1 MSKAVRPFPAALSHN
16 TNMNNAHESAMK
28 NTPDKPQKMSR
39 ASYLL
44 GIDLEQLRSHKDA
57 AGAALDLEPHSNA
70 IAEMLR
76 DGIPAAT
83 ILKIVCARLGISRHV
98 AARAIQICLNG
109 ADVEFKLPRGHR
121 PKKTELGGDLSS
133 LHAAKDTAAE
143 EKAPAFGGAQAG
155 AKKGGEPPA
164 PPAAPARPSPA
175 AAPTP
180 TRPAAPAA
188 GSSQPV
194 PFPEIPRGELT
205 HTERAEL
212 AKSWIAA
219 QFGDKHP
226 THVKPEELT
235 ADAQAWLETLW
246 DKPAPVNNKT
256 GQPYAFKK
264 LTPDGRL
271 TYDNPWFPP
280 EAVRMVN
287 PRDENDYLSVHDAEV
302 RALMKKH
309 GYGLRASHREGSR
322 LICLTDA
329 KGEQISAEFS
339 RDDLPCLGRQVRE
352 SVVFDAEC
360 ARNGVST

>member
-1 MSKAVRPFPAALSHN
+1 
-16 TNMNNAHESAMK
+16 MK
-28 NTPDKPQKMSR
+28 NAPDKPQKMSR

-76 DGIPAAT
+76 DGIPAST
-83 ILKIVCARLGISRHV
+83 ILKIVCARLGISRYV

-109 ADVEFKLPRGHR
+109 TDVEFRLPRGHR

-133 LHAAKDTAAE
+133 LHATKGTPAE

-164 PPAAPARPSPA
+164 QPAAPARPSPA
-175 AAPTP
+175 AAPAPTP
-180 TRPAAPAA
+180 TRPVPPAA

-194 PFPEIPRGELT
+194 PFPDIPRGELT

-226 THVKPEELT
+226 TQVKPEELT

-280 EAVRMVN
+280 EAVRMIN
-287 PRDENDYLSVHDAEV
+287 PRNEDDYLSVHDAEV
-302 RALMKKH
+302 RDLMKKH
-309 GYGLRASHREGSR
+309 GFGLHASTAPPTYCY
-322 LICLTDA
+322 LIDRDGKQC
-329 KGEQISAEFS
+329 SAEFS

-352 SVVFDAEC
+352 LVEYN
-360 ARNGVST
+360 ARVAKHAAAAAAAAAK

>member
-1 MSKAVRPFPAALSHN
+1 M
-16 TNMNNAHESAMK
+16 T
-28 NTPDKPQKMSR
+28 Q
-39 ASYLL
+39 
-44 GIDLEQLRSHKDA
+44 
-57 AGAALDLEPHSNA
+57 
-70 IAEMLR
+70 
-76 DGIPAAT
+76 
-83 ILKIVCARLGISRHV
+83 
-98 AARAIQICLNG
+98 AARPRVSTTQAQILADLKRFSEGGPIARVYAETVGLREDIADAISSGTSLDMIVQSVALRCKVDRRAAIEGLRQSLDG
-109 ADVEFKLPRGHR
+109 LDVDFKLARGHR
-121 PKKTELGGDLSS
+121 VKKDSLRGDLSS

-164 PPAAPARPSPA
+164 PPVAPAARPSPA
-175 AAPTP
+175 AAT
-180 TRPAAPAA
+180 AA

-226 THVKPEELT
+226 TQVKPEELT
-235 ADAQAWLETLW
+235 PAAQAWLETLW